1 MQLSKESQKLEFQ
14 ENNQERVRSEIE
26 HLSEEVQ
33 ENQKDTGS
41 INENVKAFK
50 NSRIGNNLKESCE
63 AWNERS

>member
-41 INENVKAFK
+41 INENVKALK
-50 NSRIGNNLKESCE
+50 QQIGHLKESCE